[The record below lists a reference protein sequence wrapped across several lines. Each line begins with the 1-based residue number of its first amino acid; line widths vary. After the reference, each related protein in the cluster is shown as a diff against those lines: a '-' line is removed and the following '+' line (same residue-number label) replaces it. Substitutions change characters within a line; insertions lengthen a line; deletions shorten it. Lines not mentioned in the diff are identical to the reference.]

1 MKEISNQAQ
10 LNDSVAAPLD
20 KNDSAM
26 SNVAADTWS
35 GRTLS
40 SDKKVV
46 KADDENVKCLVITD
60 LYGNKTKGGCVPSQ
74 DFLPGK
80 PSPLDTPAT
89 PPVKPEIPADGGPKY
104 PIKEPIKDI
113 VKDPIKDIVKDPI
126 KDTIKDP
133 VKVPS
138 LDGGIKTPMK
148 PSIVDSIEFG
158 ETFVKP
164 VPKPGK
170 VIQPNNSQNNTFEK

>member
-1 MKEISNQAQ
+1 MKEFGNQAQ
-10 LNDSVAAPLD
+10 LNDSVAVALD
-20 KNDSAM
+20 KNDNAM
-26 SNVAADTWS
+26 GNVAADTWS

-74 DFLPGK
+74 ELLPGK
-80 PSPLDTPAT
+80 PSPLDTPVK
-89 PPVKPEIPADGGPKY
+89 PPFKPEIPADGGPKY

-113 VKDPIKDIVKDPI
+113 VKDPIKD
-126 KDTIKDP
+126 TIKEP
-133 VKVPS
+133 IKVPS
-138 LDGGIKTPMK
+138 LDGVIKTPMK

-158 ETFVKP
+158 EPFVKP

>member
-1 MKEISNQAQ
+1 MKEFGNQAQ
-10 LNDSVAAPLD
+10 LNDSVAVALD
-20 KNDSAM
+20 KGDKYDNAM
-26 SNVAADTWS
+26 GNVAADTWS

-60 LYGNKTKGGCVPSQ
+60 LYGNKTKGGCIPAQ
-74 DFLPGK
+74 ELLPGK
-80 PSPLDTPAT
+80 PSPLDIPTK

-113 VKDPIKDIVKDPI
+113 VKDPIKDI
-126 KDTIKDP
+126 IKDP
-133 VKVPS
+133 VKVPG

-164 VPKPGK
+164 GK

>member
-1 MKEISNQAQ
+1 MKEFGNQAQ
-10 LNDSVAAPLD
+10 LNDSVAVALD

-26 SNVAADTWS
+26 GNVAADTWS

-60 LYGNKTKGGCVPSQ
+60 LYGNKTKGGCIPSQ
-74 DFLPGK
+74 ELLPGK
-80 PSPLDTPAT
+80 PSPLDTPAK
-89 PPVKPEIPADGGPKY
+89 PPFKPEIPADGGPKY
-104 PIKEPIKDI
+104 PIKEPIKDT
-113 VKDPIKDIVKDPI
+113 IKDIVKDPI
-126 KDTIKDP
+126 K
-133 VKVPS
+133 VPG

-148 PSIVDSIEFG
+148 PNIVDSIEFG